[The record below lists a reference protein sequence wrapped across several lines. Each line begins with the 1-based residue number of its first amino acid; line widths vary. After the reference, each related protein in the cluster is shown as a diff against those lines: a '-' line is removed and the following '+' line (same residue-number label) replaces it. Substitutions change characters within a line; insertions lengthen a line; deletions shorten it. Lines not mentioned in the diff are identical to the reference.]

1 MSKKTIIIIA
11 VVVALLSGAIIF
23 LSLSNKKSP
32 QGEEI
37 KFNENQSEA
46 DNIQNTY
53 TLTPSEEDEKNNIF
67 ADSQYGF
74 SFQYPKSFTATKF
87 SDQEQTATILVQGKN
102 PSAVSGQA
110 GFQVFIAPFD
120 DEPGLPTKERILQDV
135 PEMKITSFEN
145 RVLKNGV
152 PAIIFFNEGT
162 SSLGKT
168 REIWFIKNGYLYQVS
183 TTAALDSLVA
193 QIIATWRFE

>member
-11 VVVALLSGAIIF
+11 VVVVLLSGAIIF

-37 KFNENQSEA
+37 KFNENQSAAPE
-46 DNIQNTY
+46 QTY
-53 TLTPSEEDEKNNIF
+53 TVTASKEDEKNNVYT
-67 ADSQYGF
+67 DSQYGF
-74 SFQYPKSFTATKF
+74 YFQYPKDFTVTKF
-87 SDQEQTATILVQGKN
+87 KEGEDGDTILIQQKA
-102 PSAVSGQA
+102 PSSSSGQA

-120 DEPGLPTKERILQDV
+120 EPGPLTKERITQDL
-135 PEMKITSFEN
+135 PEMKITNAEN

-152 PAIIFFNEGT
+152 PALIFFSEET
-162 SSLGKT
+162 SLGKT
-168 REIWFIKNGYLYQVS
+168 REIWFIKNGYLYQIS

-193 QIIATWRFE
+193 QIIGTWMFQ